1 MKATKKILGA
11 SAALV
16 MAVGVATGSTFA
28 WFTSNNTVKVDQ
40 IEMGV
45 VSQTDN
51 LLVLATDTAN
61 TTYANNAFKTQL
73 TTADIQAALG
83 LDKSASIALDALT
96 SGENGYAGG
105 TSTNGTVLKNSKGGT
120 ESYNKAQ
127 EGNKFAEYKLVFRST
142 VPSLNILLYGGAT
155 GDNLS
160 VVTPQG
166 DDVANNVAY
175 AWDNSITE
183 ANYGAAVGEGAAII
197 ARAANA
203 ARVAFISGENGKV
216 WAPNEAEKSGAQ
228 ATANTTGNGKGFWK
242 GNLASDYNKHMG
254 VTTTDVTAVTNTGVV
269 TPLAVAAPTS
279 YDSATMSD
287 NLVVTLGATK
297 VGGTEY
303 YQAEVTVRIWLEGTD
318 GDCFDAILSDSL
330 NVQMSFIGLVAA
342 QPQG

>member
-51 LLVLATDTAN
+51 LLVLATNTAN
-61 TTYANNAFKTQL
+61 TTYANNEFKTQV
-73 TTADIQAALG
+73 TNADISKALG
-83 LDKSASIALDALT
+83 VTETMAMNKLIALDALT
-96 SGENGYAGG
+96 SGAGYAGG
-105 TSTNGTVLKNSKGGT
+105 ASTNGTTLKNSKDVN
-120 ESYNKAQ
+120 ESYNKDQ

-160 VVTPQG
+160 VVTPKG
-166 DDVANNVAY
+166 ADAANNVAY
-175 AWDNSITE
+175 AWDDSITA
-183 ANYGAAVGEGAAII
+183 ANYGAAVTSGQAII

-203 ARVAFISGENGKV
+203 ARVAFISGGNGKV

-228 ATANTTGNGKGFWK
+228 TTTNTTGNGKGFWK

-269 TPLAVAAPTS
+269 TPLTVAAPTS
-279 YDSATMSD
+279 YNSSTMSD

-297 VGGTEY
+297 VAGTEY

-318 GDCFDAILSDSL
+318 GDCFDAIFSDSL
-330 NVQMSFIGLVAA
+330 NVKMSFIGLVAA
-342 QPQG
+342 

>member
-73 TTADIQAALG
+73 TNDDILNALG
-83 LDKSASIALDALT
+83 VTETMTMDKLIALDALT
-96 SGENGYAGG
+96 SGAGYAGG
-105 TSTNGTVLKNSKGGT
+105 ISTNGTVLKNSKGGT
-120 ESYNKAQ
+120 ESYNKDQ

-155 GDNLS
+155 DDNLS

-216 WAPNEAEKSGAQ
+216 WAPNETLTNGGQTTTAESA
-228 ATANTTGNGKGFWK
+228 GNGKGFWK

-269 TPLAVAAPTS
+269 TPLTVAAPTS
-279 YDSATMSD
+279 YDSTTMSD

-342 QPQG
+342 